1 MPKFKPVDANFESR
15 IQTNFNSQ
23 RALQTLNARLV
34 KVCAGEVQIEFPFSD
49 ALTQQDGFIHAGM
62 ITAVMDSACGY
73 AAYTL
78 MPADSRVLTV
88 EYKVNFLSPAK
99 AEKFIGIGKVIKP
112 GRTLTACAGEV
123 WAMGHGEDKRI
134 AIMQAT
140 MIMVEK

>member
-1 MPKFKPVDANFESR
+1 MSNFNPIDENFESR
-15 IQTNFNSQ
+15 IQSNFDRQ
-23 RALQTLNARLV
+23 HALQTLNARLI
-34 KVCAGEVQIEFPFSD
+34 KICAGEVHIEFPYND

-62 ITAVMDSACGY
+62 LTAVVDSACGY

-112 GRTLTACAGEV
+112 GHTLTACSGEV
-123 WAMGHGEDKRI
+123 WAIDHGEDKLI